1 MHEPITRSRTS
12 TSMLSVQLDS
22 QQESQKFKPKGSSL
36 MYSKMGTQNNVNITV
51 LHLMERGLRV
61 QSVQTDNNEQTFI

>member
-22 QQESQKFKPKGSSL
+22 QQESQNFKPKGSSL